1 MQDIFPSF
9 NKYFCK
15 LLNIKYFFII
25 FIYTIKNTIK
35 KKIHDKQKINKKK
48 ITENYKNNI
57 SNLKKKK
64 NKENKKEEK

>member
-35 KKIHDKQKINKKK
+35 KKF
-48 ITENYKNNI
+48 TENYKNNI